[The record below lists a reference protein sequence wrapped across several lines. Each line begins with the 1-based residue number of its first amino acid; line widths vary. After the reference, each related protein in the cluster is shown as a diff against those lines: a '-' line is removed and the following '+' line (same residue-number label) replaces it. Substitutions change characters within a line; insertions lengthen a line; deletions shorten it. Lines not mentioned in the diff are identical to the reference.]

1 MDASIA
7 RPNQGNAVPIKSE
20 VIPAPTLPLAA
31 RPVTPKGLVSGEER
45 RRSQRVLVRIR
56 ASVHVALNGTDTTLP
71 VTTLS
76 VNDHGALVVIERN
89 LPLDTPLVLEHGGTR
104 ERVSCKV
111 ARPAREMPEGFHVPL
126 EFDAPAPDF
135 WKIAFPPSD
144 WRPDDM

>member
-1 MDASIA
+1 
-7 RPNQGNAVPIKSE
+7 
-20 VIPAPTLPLAA
+20 
-31 RPVTPKGLVSGEER
+31 
-45 RRSQRVLVRIR
+45 
-56 ASVHVALNGTDTTLP
+56 VALDGTEKTFP

-89 LPLDTPLVLEHGGTR
+89 IPLDTPLVLEHGSTK

-144 WRPDDM
+144 WRADDT